1 LIAPWQPIFKKLEWF
16 MKALL
21 NLSFLLGLAA
31 CTSDGEVV
39 GFKPRPDA
47 ASFML
52 SSVQANTLSR
62 CVSEKLHATAEFSGS
77 FYLIRP
83 SGAGASYYIRK
94 FDDKYG
100 RYVASVEIVGMGDKK
115 QEQEVA
121 TCLLV
126 PDGNS

>member
-1 LIAPWQPIFKKLEWF
+1 

-21 NLSFLLGLAA
+21 NLFFLLGLAA
-31 CTSDGEVV
+31 CASDGEVV
-39 GFKPRPDA
+39 GFKPRSDA

-62 CVSEKLHATAEFSGS
+62 CISDKLHSTAQFYDSY
-77 FYLIRP
+77 YLIRP
-83 SGAGASYYIRK
+83 SENGASYYIKK

-100 RYVASVEIVGMGDKK
+100 RYVASVEIVGMGDKQ

-126 PDGNS
+126 PDGKS